1 MLYDRFLSRVV
12 WVWMPTEQFVST
24 LRTTVGE
31 PCDRQHAWGHPRA
44 INSGFVKKG
53 DTRGGLVKKRETLGP
68 TALVSPF
75 S

>member
-1 MLYDRFLSRVV
+1 
-12 WVWMPTEQFVST
+12 MPTEQFVST
-24 LRTTVGE
+24 LRTAGVD
-31 PCDRQHAWGHPRA
+31 PRDRQNAWNHPRT